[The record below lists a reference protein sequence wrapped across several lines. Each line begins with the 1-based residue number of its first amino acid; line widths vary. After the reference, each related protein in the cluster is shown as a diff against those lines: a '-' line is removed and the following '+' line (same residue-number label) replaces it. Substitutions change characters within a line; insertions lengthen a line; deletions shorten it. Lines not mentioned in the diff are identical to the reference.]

1 MLHNYLIIALRN
13 LLRYPAYT
21 LMNIVGLAIG
31 LAACMLI
38 LLYVWDELSYDRY
51 HPHADR
57 VYRVIDDIESAGQ
70 TVRTAG
76 SPSGWGPALKRDFPE
91 IELFARVRGTTSAWF
106 IMHEEQRFYEKRV
119 IWADAALLDMFA
131 IPFVAGNP
139 RIALTE
145 PYSIVISEEMAFKYF
160 GDDEP
165 MGKVLRGDNVWDFTV
180 TGVMRNIPANSHLR
194 PDMIISL
201 ITRDAI
207 YPNSLDEWEMHE
219 KRYTYIRL
227 HEYASSDDLEA
238 QLPAFVERNKSGRF
252 RESTKV
258 LRPSLQPL
266 VDIHLH
272 SHRDSEI
279 EPNGDFRYVVLFLI
293 IAFLIPL
300 TACINFVNL
309 ATARAAMRAR
319 EVGVRKVMGANR
331 SQLLGQFLGEA
342 VVMAGL
348 AMIVAVAVAHLALP
362 GVNVLAGKHLDFA
375 LSNGWV
381 LGALGAGTIL
391 IAVAAGSYPAVYLSG
406 FLPTEVL
413 KGSLKSGTHGLGLRQ
428 VLVVIQFVMSIFLL
442 VSTAVIYDQLEYIQN
457 MRLGFNK
464 EHVMV
469 VPITGQVQRESTPV
483 LKQRLAQLPGVVG
496 MATTDGV
503 PGVNAPRI
511 MAVRSDRMSPED
523 NLIVSVF
530 ASNDQY
536 LDIMEIGLA
545 AGRNFPVEWGMDST
559 MVILLNETAAQKLG
573 WKAPPDAI
581 GMPVEWI
588 EYGGLQ
594 GRVLGVMADF
604 HLQSIREEIEPI
616 VFVHDPNY
624 FTYILIRI
632 RPEDVSDTIARIREV
647 WRDVDPVYPLS
658 YTFLD
663 DDFNSLYRAEHQL
676 GTVFAVFAFL
686 AIFVACLGLLGLSSF
701 SIQQRTREIGIRKV
715 LGATIP
721 EIVLL
726 FSKDFVK
733 YVLLANVI
741 AWPLA
746 YFAMTRW
753 LQNYAY
759 ASEIEFMWFIAGGV
773 VALII
778 AWLTIGAH
786 AVSASRKN
794 PVNALSQGC

>member
-1 MLHNYLIIALRN
+1 MLHNYLTITIRN
-13 LLRYPAYT
+13 LLRYPTYT
-21 LMNIVGLAIG
+21 LINIVGLAIG

-51 HPHADR
+51 HPYADR
-57 VYRVIDDIESAGQ
+57 VYRVVDDIENAGQ

-91 IELFARVRGTTSAWF
+91 IELFARVRGTTSTWF
-106 IMHEEQRFYEKRV
+106 IMHEDQRFYENKV
-119 IWADAALLDMFA
+119 IWADAALLDIFS
-131 IPFVAGNP
+131 IPFVAGDP
-139 RIALTE
+139 RTALIE
-145 PYSIVISEEMAFKYF
+145 PYSIVISEEMAIKYF

-165 MGKVLRGDNVWDFTV
+165 MGKILRGDNVWDFTV

-194 PDMIISL
+194 PDMILSL
-201 ITRDAI
+201 ITRNAL
-207 YPNSLDEWEMHE
+207 YPNSLDDWEMHE
-219 KRYTYIRL
+219 NRYTYIRL
-227 HEYASSDDLEA
+227 HENASPDDLEA
-238 QLPAFVERNKSGRF
+238 QLPAFVERYKSGRF

-266 VDIHLH
+266 TDIHLH
-272 SHRDSEI
+272 SHRDSEL
-279 EPNGDFRYVVLFLI
+279 EPNGDFRYVVMFLI

-300 TACINFVNL
+300 IACINFVNL
-309 ATARAAMRAR
+309 ATARSALRAR

-348 AMIVAVAVAHLALP
+348 AMIVAVSLAHLALP
-362 GVNVLAGKHLDFA
+362 GVNALAGKQLEFA

-381 LGALGAGTIL
+381 LGALAVGTVV
-391 IAVAAGSYPAVYLSG
+391 IAMAAGSYPAVYLSG
-406 FLPTEVL
+406 FLPTEVM
-413 KGSLKSGTHGLGLRQ
+413 KGSSKSGAHGLGLRQ
-428 VLVVIQFVMSIFLL
+428 ILVVIQFVMSIFLL
-442 VSTAVIYDQLEYIQN
+442 VSTAVIYDQLEYTQN
-457 MRLGFNK
+457 MRLGFNE

-469 VPITGQVQRESTPV
+469 VPFTGRAQQESVPV

-496 MATTDGV
+496 MTTTDGV

-511 MAVRSDRMSPED
+511 MAVRSDRMNPED

-530 ASNDQY
+530 ASDDRFLN
-536 LDIMEIGLA
+536 IMEIGLL

-559 MVILLNETAAQKLG
+559 MVIQLNETAAQKLG
-573 WKAPPDAI
+573 WEAPPEAI
-581 GMPVEWI
+581 GMLVEWI
-588 EYGGLQ
+588 EYRGLQ
-594 GRVLGVMADF
+594 GRVLGVMEDF

-616 VFVHDPNY
+616 VFIHDPSH
-624 FTYILIRI
+624 FTDVLIRI
-632 RPEDVSDTIARIREV
+632 EPDDIPDTVARIQAV
-647 WRDVDPVYPLS
+647 WREVDPVYPLS

-663 DDFNSLYRAEHQL
+663 EDFDSLYRAEHQL
-676 GTVFAVFAFL
+676 GTIFAVFAFL
-686 AIFVACLGLLGLSSF
+686 AILVACLGLLGLVSF
-701 SIQQRTREIGIRKV
+701 SIQQRIREIGIRKV
-715 LGATIP
+715 LGATVT
-721 EIVLL
+721 EIALL
-726 FSKDFVK
+726 LSKDFVK

-759 ASEIEFMWFIAGGV
+759 ASEIEFMWFIAGGI

-794 PVNALSQGC
+794 PVNALRQG